1 MRFLVL
7 TGLLVIAPSPLVA
20 QTLDPTKPTITV
32 IGDGR
37 AEAPAEFAWLSFNL
51 RGEGPTSSEAVT
63 ALTTARRK
71 LDASFKALPGKPALQ
86 TRDGTLSI
94 REVRP
99 KACAT
104 NYGAPNLSTG
114 ECAVIGSIATTNV
127 QVKVTPAKQVGDVAS
142 LAAQLGAADVNV
154 SNGGLV
160 DTQPLEDK
168 AMRLAVADA
177 KRQAQLIADA
187 SGRMLGSILR
197 IQDSRASVNSPLPI
211 PPPPPPPPPVYEARE
226 DIVVSAAKLAAPLP
240 MTPPT
245 ITRAARVSVTYS
257 LLP

>member
-1 MRFLVL
+1 MRLLVL
-7 TGLLVIAPSPLVA
+7 VSLLGIAPSPLLA

-37 AEAPAEFAWLSFNL
+37 AETPAEFAWLSFNL
-51 RGEGPTSSEAVT
+51 RGEGPTSPEAVT
-63 ALTTARRK
+63 ALTTTHRK
-71 LDASFKALPGKPALQ
+71 LDASFRALPGKPALE

-99 KACAT
+99 KACT
-104 NYGAPNLSTG
+104 VNYGAPNLSTG

-154 SNGGLV
+154 SNGGLT

-177 KRQAQLIADA
+177 RRQAQLIADA
-187 SGRMLGSILR
+187 SGRTLGSILR
-197 IQDSRASVNSPLPI
+197 IQDSQTSVNSPLPM
-211 PPPPPPPPPVYEARE
+211 PPPPAPPPAYEARE
-226 DIVVSAAKLAAPLP
+226 DIVISAAKLAAPLA

>member
-1 MRFLVL
+1 M
-7 TGLLVIAPSPLVA
+7 
-20 QTLDPTKPTITV
+20 
-32 IGDGR
+32 
-37 AEAPAEFAWLSFNL
+37 
-51 RGEGPTSSEAVT
+51 
-63 ALTTARRK
+63 
-71 LDASFKALPGKPALQ
+71 
-86 TRDGTLSI
+86 
-94 REVRP
+94 
-99 KACAT
+99 
-104 NYGAPNLSTG
+104 APNLSTG

-197 IQDSRASVNSPLPI
+197 IQDSQAGANGPLPI
-211 PPPPPPPPPVYEARE
+211 PPPPPPPAYEARE
-226 DIVVSAAKLAAPLP
+226 DIVVSAAKLTAPLP